1 MGSGSN
7 SVVEENGIL
16 GADGGVVCF
25 SFTLEGEGSITR
37 SYAGSM
43 EGFGG
48 WGTLGSLLLWK
59 PNLFSLEAKLIEKGQ
74 RKEFAARDVETAP
87 KLQQALN
94 LLIISP

>member
-7 SVVEENGIL
+7 FVVEENGIL
-16 GADGGVVCF
+16 GADGGWFAFLSPWRV
-25 SFTLEGEGSITR
+25 GGSITR

-74 RKEFAARDVETAP
+74 RKEFAARDVDTAP